1 MDMASF
7 LDAAAA
13 LLSVESVSDRPDELA
28 RAVDLVL
35 DFIGPGFSVERF
47 EWADNPGAL
56 VYHGAVRPAF
66 TVLLNAHLDVV
77 AAPASQFR
85 PYREENR
92 LYARGAMDMKVAALA
107 QALAFRELA
116 GRLPYPLGL
125 QLVTDE
131 ETPDP
136 RGTLHQLDEGVTA
149 GFAVIGEA
157 SGLGIATECKGV
169 AKVRL
174 SAEGRSAHAAYPW
187 QGDNAVLKLNR
198 ALDAILSAHPVP
210 DAEAWRTTVN
220 VARVD
225 TPNRALNQV
234 PAQAQAW
241 LNIRFPAGDPDVDGR
256 TPEQLAAY
264 LAGFCEPGVTPVVE
278 RIDPPWSADER
289 HPGIAALQAAAR
301 GQGYPGELLR
311 RHGTG
316 DVCFFAEHGIECVEF
331 GIGGDGLH
339 GPGEYA
345 DIATIAPYYQA
356 LTEFLRAP
364 RPLPATGTASRPA
377 GLCPI
382 SQGRSRIPVARSGSW
397 PPWPLG

>member
-1 MDMASF
+1 VDMASF
-7 LDAAAA
+7 LEAAVE
-13 LLSVESVSDRPDELA
+13 LLSVESVSGRPDELR

-35 DFIGPGFSVERF
+35 DFTGPGFTVERF
-47 EWADNPGAL
+47 ESAGSPGAL
-56 VYHGAVRPAF
+56 VYRGAARPAF
-66 TVLLNAHLDVV
+66 AVLLNAHLDVV

-85 PYREENR
+85 PYREDDR
-92 LYARGAMDMKVAALA
+92 LYARGAYDMKVAALA

-116 GRLPYPLGL
+116 GRVPYPLGL

-136 RGTLHQLDEGVTA
+136 RGTLDQLDAGVSA
-149 GFAVIGEA
+149 GFAVIGEG

-187 QGDNAVLKLNR
+187 KGDNAVLKLNR
-198 ALDAILSAHPVP
+198 ALDAILAAYPVP
-210 DAEAWRTTVN
+210 DADAWRTTVN

-225 TPNRALNQV
+225 TENRALNQV

-241 LNIRFPAGDPDVDGR
+241 LNIRFPAGDPGVDGK
-256 TPEQLAAY
+256 TPEQLAAH
-264 LAGFCEPGVTPVVE
+264 LAGFCEPGVTPVVD
-278 RIDPPWSADER
+278 RIDPPYRADER

-316 DVCFFAEHGIECVEF
+316 DVCFFAVHDIVAVEF

-339 GPGEYA
+339 GPAEYA
-345 DIATIAPYYQA
+345 DLTTVAPYYQA

-364 RPLPATGTASRPA
+364 RP
-377 GLCPI
+377 
-382 SQGRSRIPVARSGSW
+382 
-397 PPWPLG
+397 

>member
-1 MDMASF
+1 MAAF
-7 LDAAAA
+7 LAAAVE
-13 LLSVESVSDRPDELA
+13 LLSVESVSDRPHELRKA
-28 RAVDLVL
+28 LDLVL
-35 DFIGPGFSVERF
+35 DFTGPGFTVERF
-47 EWADNPGAL
+47 ESAGKPSAL
-56 VYHGAVRPAF
+56 VYRGAARPAF
-66 TVLLNAHLDVV
+66 AVILNAHLDVV
-77 AAPASQFR
+77 PAPAAQFR
-85 PYREENR
+85 PYRQGDR

-116 GRLPYPLGL
+116 GRVPYPLGL
-125 QLVTDE
+125 MLVTDE
-131 ETPDP
+131 EASDP
-136 RGTLHQLDEGVTA
+136 EGTLNQLRAGVTA

-157 SGLGIATECKGV
+157 SGLGVATECKGV

-187 QGDNAVLKLNR
+187 RGDNAVLKLNR
-198 ALDAILSAHPVP
+198 ALDAILAAYPVP
-210 DAEAWRTTVN
+210 DQEAWRTTVN

-225 TPNRALNQV
+225 TQNRALNQV

-264 LAGFCEPGVTPVVE
+264 LAGFCEPGVTAVVE
-278 RIDPPWSADER
+278 RIDPPWHADER

-301 GQGYPGELLR
+301 GQRYPGELLR

-316 DVCFFAEHGIECVEF
+316 DVCFFAEHGIVAVEF

-339 GPGEYA
+339 GPDEYA
-345 DIATIAPYYQA
+345 DITTICPYYQA

-364 RPLPATGTASRPA
+364 RP
-377 GLCPI
+377 
-382 SQGRSRIPVARSGSW
+382 
-397 PPWPLG
+397 